1 MANKIIKH
9 YGVTGMRWGV
19 RKYQRAAKRAKKN
32 PTKIKYQQRADQ
44 IKERLLSDAKI
55 KQMLG
60 SDKFNNPRNIALA
73 GVADFGVGFTLG
85 YTGLSMVLGPA
96 SLTAASIGIIATH
109 ASLSYGS
116 INKND
121 IDLGRK
127 WIEQNIDNTK
137 VKEYKVSSIKH
148 SDFIAHYGVKGMQWG
163 KITKDK
169 PKPKSTNTTK
179 ESGGLD
185 GLGRI
190 ITSLTNVNLGDLAGK
205 IVRGEKEK
213 MDDKS
218 NKIDKIKELDR
229 FDPKK
234 ESVES
239 AVKKVNEAYKFADY
253 TIVEMSING
262 EMNDFTDNC
271 PSTTMAFELRR
282 RGYDAEA
289 GITGGTSQEYIQEL
303 WNIEDKD
310 FEWTPPQEFEDL
322 EREIRKMGVGARGFC
337 IMYWEGGGGHICS
350 FEVDKKGIVFIDAQS
365 GKTSRDP
372 NVAKQDNPRNY
383 YKYAKSYGVVR
394 VDHLKLNDDMA
405 RWVRKDD

>member
-19 RKYQRAAKRAKKN
+19 RKYQRAANRAKKN
-32 PTKIKYQQRADQ
+32 PTKVKYQKRADQ
-44 IKERLLSDAKI
+44 IKERLMTDEKI
-55 KQMLG
+55 KLMLG

-73 GVADFGVGFTLG
+73 SLADFGVGFTLG

-116 INKND
+116 INQKD
-121 IDLGRK
+121 VDLGRK
-127 WIEQNIDNTK
+127 WIEQNIDNVK

-169 PKPKSTNTTK
+169 PKPTNTTTTK
-179 ESGGLD
+179 ESD
-185 GLGRI
+185 GLEGIGRI
-190 ITSLTNVNLGDLAGK
+190 IKSITNVNIGDLAGK

-213 MDDKS
+213 MDDKN
-218 NKIDKIKELDR
+218 NKVDSLKELDR

-234 ESVES
+234 ESFDS

-253 TIVEMSING
+253 TIVEMSIDG
-262 EMNDFTDNC
+262 EMNDFTNNC
-271 PSTTMAFELRR
+271 PSATMAFELRR
-282 RGYDAEA
+282 RGYDVEA
-289 GITGGTSQEYIQEL
+289 GITGGVYAKDLQEL
-303 WNIEDKD
+303 WGFDEKD
-310 FEWTPPQEFEDL
+310 LESIPPQEFEDL

-337 IMYWEGGGGHICS
+337 MMNWSGGGGHICS
-350 FEVDKKGIVFIDAQS
+350 FEVDKKGIIFIDAQT

-372 NVAKQDNPRNY
+372 NISSSDNPRNY
-383 YKYAKSYGVVR
+383 HSRAKSYSVVR
-394 VDHLKLNDDMA
+394 VDHLKLNDKMST
-405 RWVRKDD
+405 WVRKDD